1 LALTNSIS
9 RWIFKAWGWK
19 VTGPYPHEIPKL
31 VLAVA
36 PHTSN
41 WDFPVGVLVRSA
53 CDADKVAVFV
63 AKHTLFKPPFGW
75 LFRWMNGVPVDR
87 NKKGGNFVAA
97 VVEEFHKREKFHLCV
112 APEGTRKKVD
122 RFKTGFYHIA
132 KGAGVPIVLTRFDW
146 GTREVD
152 FGERFYPT
160 DNEEKDLQY
169 IWNYFKNTKGHNPE
183 NGIS

>member
-1 LALTNSIS
+1 MAFTNRVS

-19 VTGPYPHEIPKL
+19 VTGPYPHELPKL
-31 VLAVA
+31 VLAVG

-53 CDADKVAVFV
+53 CDADAVFV
-63 AKHTLFKPPFGW
+63 AKHTLFRPPFGW
-75 LFRWMNGVPVDR
+75 FFRWINGVPVDR
-87 NKKGGNFVAA
+87 TKSTNFVAA
-97 VVEEFHKREKFHLCV
+97 VIEEFHKRDHFHLCLS
-112 APEGTRKKVD
+112 PEGTRKKVD

-146 GTREVD
+146 EHREVD

-160 DNEEKDLQY
+160 DNEAADLAY
-169 IWNYFKNTKGHNPE
+169 IWNYFKNTKGKNPE
-183 NGIS
+183 QGIL